1 MTIPSSV
8 FLSGVIDDA
17 SCADTFGAKMFRFSQ
32 RSYDRMVGVRPEL
45 IAVATRALA
54 LSSVDFGI
62 SEGLRTPA
70 RQAQLVQ
77 AQASWTMAS
86 RHLTG
91 HAIDVVAYVGSEV
104 RWDWQ
109 CYLLIANFMQTAATE
124 LSVPMEWGGTWGRI
138 DGQPELTMA
147 MLHKTKPDGP
157 HYQLP
162 WSSYP

>member
-1 MTIPSSV
+1 VVEFPSHHEV
-8 FLSGVIDDA
+8 VL
-17 SCADTFGAKMFRFSQ
+17 MWRFSQ

-77 AQASWTMAS
+77 AGASQTMKS

-91 HAIDVVAYVGSEV
+91 HAIDVVAYVGSDV
-104 RWDWQ
+104 RWDWPL
-109 CYLLIANFMQTAATE
+109 YEAIARAMDAASDE
-124 LSVPMEWGGTWGRI
+124 LRVPLEWGGGWTTLR
-138 DGQPELTMA
+138 
-147 MLHKTKPDGP
+147 DGP

-162 WSSYP
+162 WGNYPL

>member
-1 MTIPSSV
+1 MW
-8 FLSGVIDDA
+8 
-17 SCADTFGAKMFRFSQ
+17 RFSQ

-77 AQASWTMAS
+77 AGASQTMKS

-91 HAIDVVAYVGSEV
+91 HAIDVVAYVGSDV
-104 RWDWQ
+104 RWDWPL
-109 CYLLIANFMQTAATE
+109 YEAIARAMDAASDE
-124 LSVPMEWGGTWGRI
+124 LRVPLEWGGGWTTLR
-138 DGQPELTMA
+138 
-147 MLHKTKPDGP
+147 DGP

-162 WSSYP
+162 WGNYPL